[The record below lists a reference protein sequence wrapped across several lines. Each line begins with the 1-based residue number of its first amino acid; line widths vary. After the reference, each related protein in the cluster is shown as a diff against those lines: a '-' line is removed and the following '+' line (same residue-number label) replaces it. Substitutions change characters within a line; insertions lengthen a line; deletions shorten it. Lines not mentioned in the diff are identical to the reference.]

1 MAMYRGR
8 CAPLGHGAFKCVRV
22 PSCGPGGMGVTGG
35 SRTGVG
41 YLSAGMWVVYGW
53 VGFAGLWSWGVVAF
67 LAGSGVGVL
76 RRGGS
81 LCAIGAGQHDTF
93 TSCGLTPLRAILR
106 KVHRSHQ
113 TCGMHN
119 GNHIPRSWIGPVAD
133 PNLHD
138 NTARNS
144 RPTPGQDLD
153 YPLNQTV
160 RYSDWSHSLDP

>member
-1 MAMYRGR
+1 MPRWVMEHSSAYVCHRADPEEWALPGVRGR
-8 CAPLGHGAFKCVRV
+8 GLDIYLPG
-22 PSCGPGGMGVTGG
+22 CGLCMAGWV
-35 SRTGVG
+35 SRDCGVG
-41 YLSAGMWVVYGW
+41 
-53 VGFAGLWSWGVVAF
+53 SWGVVAF

-113 TCGMHN
+113 TWGMQN

-153 YPLNQTV
+153 DPLNQTV
-160 RYSDWSHSLDP
+160 RYSDWSHSLEP